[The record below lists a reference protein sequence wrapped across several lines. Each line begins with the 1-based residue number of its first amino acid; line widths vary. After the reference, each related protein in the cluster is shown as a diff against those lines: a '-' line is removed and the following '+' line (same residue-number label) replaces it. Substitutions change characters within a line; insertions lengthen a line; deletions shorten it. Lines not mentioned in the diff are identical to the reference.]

1 MRYYVLATDYDGTI
15 AKNGFVDES
24 TRQSIKK
31 LRESGR
37 KVILVTG
44 REVDDLI
51 LAFGNVDPFDFVVA
65 ENGALLYDPATKQ
78 RELLTRPPSQDFIDA
93 LDATRG

>member
-15 AKNGFVDES
+15 AKNGSVDES

-65 ENGALLYDPATKQ
+65 ENVERSCMTLPQSRGNSSPSLLP
-78 RELLTRPPSQDFIDA
+78 RIS
-93 LDATRG
+93 